1 MDTAGE
7 RPSGR
12 APIDAAPSRPTQARR
27 RLALGTPLLTLAGF
41 ALLIGAWH
49 VASVYLVRSVLF
61 PPPLPVFRRACEML
75 VEGDLLSEIA
85 ASLGRILVG
94 FLLGSLVG
102 AALGLLV
109 GSSRLMRVLL
119 DPMLETLRF
128 IPAVAMITV
137 AVIWFGIGEE
147 SKVFIIFYATV
158 FIVLI
163 TTAAGVAGISKN
175 KIRAAKT
182 LGAGPVQTFAFV
194 ILPATVPM
202 ILTGMRVA
210 MSNAFTAIVAA
221 EMVSAN
227 NGIGSLI
234 WKARLYMLIDDIF
247 VALMVLAALGFL
259 MDRLFRWAISTFA
272 GRYSPQI

>member
-1 MDTAGE
+1 MSAMDSAAN
-7 RPSGR
+7 PS
-12 APIDAAPSRPTQARR
+12 AADAAPAPPALRR
-27 RLALGTPLLTLAGF
+27 RFAIGGPLLTLAGF
-41 ALLIGAWH
+41 ALLVGAWH

-61 PPPLPVFRRACEML
+61 PAPLPVLKRAFAML
-75 VEGDLLSEIA
+75 VDGELLSEIG
-85 ASLGRILVG
+85 ASLGRILLG
-94 FLLGSLVG
+94 FLLGSVVG
-102 AALGLLV
+102 AALGLFV
-109 GSSRLMRVLL
+109 GSSRSMRILL

-158 FIVLI
+158 FMVLI
-163 TTAAGVAGISKN
+163 TTAAGVSGISKN

-182 LGAGPVQTFAFV
+182 LGASSFQTFIYVMF
-194 ILPATVPM
+194 PATVPM

-259 MDRLFRWAISTFA
+259 MDRLFRWAIATFA